1 MMSLFGLQ
9 MPQLSV
15 EACLV
20 LDVAVDIIKVLLYT
34 YIYVMMHSLD
44 AKSVLNENLSDTQC

>member
-9 MPQLSV
+9 MAQLSV